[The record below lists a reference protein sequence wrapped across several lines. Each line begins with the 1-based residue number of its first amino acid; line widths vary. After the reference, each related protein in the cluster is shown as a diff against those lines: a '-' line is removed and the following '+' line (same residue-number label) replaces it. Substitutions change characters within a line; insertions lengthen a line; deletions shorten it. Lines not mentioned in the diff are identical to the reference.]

1 MTDVYIESSDF
12 DIDPAG
18 DDFQFIRRVIPDIRF
33 TGTGDTGSTGQTV
46 NVVLKRRNF
55 PGESLTTA
63 ITSTCTSVTD
73 KIDTRVRGRQA
84 VLRIESDDD
93 GDSGTQL
100 GLGFRVG
107 AMRLDASPDGKR

>member
-1 MTDVYIESSDF
+1 
-12 DIDPAG
+12 
-18 DDFQFIRRVIPDIRF
+18 
-33 TGTGDTGSTGQTV
+33 
-46 NVVLKRRNF
+46 
-55 PGESLTTA
+55 
-63 ITSTCTSVTD
+63 
-73 KIDTRVRGRQA
+73 